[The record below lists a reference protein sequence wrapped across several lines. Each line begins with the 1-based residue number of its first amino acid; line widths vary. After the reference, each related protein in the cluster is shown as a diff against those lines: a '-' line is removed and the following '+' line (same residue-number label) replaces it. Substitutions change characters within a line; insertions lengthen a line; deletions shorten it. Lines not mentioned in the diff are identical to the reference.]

1 MDLSL
6 IIVNWNVCDLLRRC
20 LASIELNRGNLSLE
34 VIVVDNASSDGSV
47 TLVEQEFPQVRLI
60 ASKENLGYTG
70 GNNLGAKEAQ
80 GRYLF
85 ILNPDTEIVGNALQ
99 QMVAYLDEHPEV
111 GGVGPQLLYPDGSIQ
126 SSRRRFPQLM
136 TAFFLGTP
144 LGWRWFPNNKLAY
157 LYNMADKADH
167 EIQPVDWLVGAALMI
182 RRETWQAVGPLDE
195 EFFMYFEEVDWCYR
209 CHQAGWEIHY
219 LPTAQIIHHEHK
231 SANKVPVAKRIRLY
245 RSRVRYFH
253 KYFGVGWATLIH
265 LFLLLNFAWL
275 LTEEAAKWAV
285 GARQQ
290 ERRQRIQTY
299 WQVLK
304 SGLR

>member
-6 IIVNWNVCDLLRRC
+6 IIVNWNVCELLRRC

-34 VIVVDNASSDGSV
+34 VIVVDNASSDESV

-70 GNNLGAKEAQ
+70 GNNLGVKQAQ
-80 GRYLF
+80 GRYLL

-99 QMVAYLDEHPEV
+99 QMVVYLDEHPEV
-111 GGVGPQLLYPDGSIQ
+111 GVVGPQLLYPDGSIQ

-136 TAFFLGTP
+136 MAFFLGTP
-144 LGWRWFPNNKLAY
+144 LSWRWFPDNKLAH
-157 LYNMADKADH
+157 LYNVADKSDH

-182 RRETWQAVGPLDE
+182 RREAWQTVGPFDE
-195 EFFMYFEEVDWCYR
+195 EYFMYFEEVDWCRR
-209 CHQAGWEIHY
+209 CQRAGWGIHY

-231 SANKVPVAKRIRLY
+231 SANKVPVANQIRLY
-245 RSRVRYFH
+245 RSRVRYFR
-253 KYFGVGWATLIH
+253 KYFGLGWATLIH

-275 LTEEAAKWAV
+275 LTEEAAKWAA
-285 GARQQ
+285 GARQGD
-290 ERRQRIQTY
+290 RRQRIWTY